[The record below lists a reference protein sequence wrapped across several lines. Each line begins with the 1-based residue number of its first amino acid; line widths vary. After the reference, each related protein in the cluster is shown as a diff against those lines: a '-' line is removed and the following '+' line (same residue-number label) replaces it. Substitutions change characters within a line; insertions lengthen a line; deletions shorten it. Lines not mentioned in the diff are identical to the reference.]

1 MMNQRIDRSPE
12 GGFLVRTNGATQ
24 TFGSIGEIIE
34 VFKSSWNL
42 KEPVMPSRYSQLHK
56 EEPNTSIYTECMGT
70 TSIEVT
76 PVISATAEKDSDPN

>member
-1 MMNQRIDRSPE
+1 MALVAVLASKGSDCRSTKKTKAAKGAMMNQRIDRSPE

-42 KEPVMPSRYSQLHK
+42 K
-56 EEPNTSIYTECMGT
+56 
-70 TSIEVT
+70 
-76 PVISATAEKDSDPN
+76 A